1 MSFLLLS
8 SAFGL
13 PHLPLDVL
21 FSARRHSLT
30 LAELNPLEAILMVV
44 LVYGLMQLGQYGVK
58 QLRLHP
64 FRKELRKQQ
73 PAYYANLPQ
82 HLKRQFEK
90 RVANFLLLKTFI
102 TRGDNFEVTLA
113 MQVHVAAA
121 AVQLTFGLEPVYLSH
136 FSKILL
142 YPDRYYSTI
151 SKRYHS
157 GEVNVRGFIVLSW
170 KDFETGF
177 RNNADGFNLGLHE
190 MAHALHLENIIQN
203 NEHSFLDQEHLRH
216 WNKLA
221 AQEMQLRQKNPE
233 GFLRPQACRDEHEFF
248 AVSAESFFERPH
260 EFSHHHPELYQAMSA
275 LLQQDPAREVYQL
288 RGQTKIVS

>member
-1 MSFLLLS
+1 MNIHPIF
-8 SAFGL
+8 SALGM
-13 PHLPLDVL
+13 PHPPLCVL
-21 FSARRHSLT
+21 FGARTRSME
-30 LAELNPLEAILMVV
+30 LAELTPVEAILMVL
-44 LVYGLMQLGQYGVK
+44 LVYGLMQLAQYCMK
-58 QLRLHP
+58 QMRLRP
-64 FRKELRKQQ
+64 FVKELRRQQ
-73 PAYYANLPQ
+73 PAYYASLPPHLQ
-82 HLKRQFEK
+82 HQFEK
-90 RVANFLLLKTFI
+90 RVGNFLLRKTFI
-102 TRGDNFEVTLA
+102 PRGSNFEVTLA

-151 SKRYHS
+151 SKRYHC
-157 GEVNVRGFIVLSW
+157 GEVNTRGYIVLSW
-170 KDFETGF
+170 KDFETGY

-203 NEHSFLDQEHLRH
+203 NEHNFLDQEHLRQ

-221 AQEMQLRQKNPE
+221 AQEMQMRQKNAA
-233 GFLRPQACRDEHEFF
+233 GFLRLQACQDEHEFF

-260 EFSHHHPELYQAMSA
+260 EFSSNHPHLYQALAA

-288 RGQTKIVS
+288 